1 MKKIIIFMLI
11 LIGFNNYLFADCCC
25 QSAIQSLTQEVDNK
39 LEEVNNEN
47 EGKLEELID
56 KLEELNKEYLNEKTT
71 KIENSGNKEKL
82 KKFLIENPQQLYQAN
97 ALSDGMVN
105 YVELKKEFIR
115 NKTLDLIQNRVSL
128 KINGVETNNILIK
141 DSILN
146 IELNK
151 QKNNNQDATIQ

>member
-1 MKKIIIFMLI
+1 MKKMILFMLI
-11 LIGFNNYLFADCCC
+11 LLGFNNYLFASCCC
-25 QSAIQSLTQEVDNK
+25 QSVIQSLTQEVDNK

-47 EGKLEELID
+47 EGKLDELIN
-56 KLEELNKEYLNEKTT
+56 KIEKLNKEYLNEKTT
-71 KIENSGNKEKL
+71 KIENSENKEKL
-82 KKFLIENPQQLYQAN
+82 KRFLIENPQQLYQAN

-128 KINGVETNNILIK
+128 KINGIEINNTLIK

-151 QKNNNQDATIQ
+151 QKDNNQDATME